1 MGIVIKLTGR
11 VFNSEELVSKYADI
25 IAEEAGKGVV
35 VVTGGG
41 DVAWRYI
48 EMARKLTGREAAAD
62 MLGIWASRL
71 NALLMMYTLLA
82 RGVNVYLS
90 IPETLQEL
98 GKAYSSSKVIVMG
111 GLQPGQSTTMVSVL
125 AAEYLGIGT
134 VVNCSN
140 IDALYTDDPSKNP
153 NAVKIWRAKLSEVE
167 GILSREG
174 VRSFAGTYE
183 LIDEWAL
190 QIMRRSNVSMVILD
204 GRDPGKLIKYLRY
217 GDIDGT
223 LITP

>member
-11 VFNSEELVSKYADI
+11 VFNSDELINRYADI
-25 IAEEAGKGVV
+25 IAEVANRGIVI
-35 VVTGGG
+35 VTGGG
-41 DVAWRYI
+41 DVARRYI
-48 EMARKLTGREAAAD
+48 EVARKLTGREAAAD

-71 NALLMMYTLLA
+71 NAMLMMYTLLA
-82 RGVNVYLS
+82 KGVNVYLS

-125 AAEYLGIGT
+125 AAEYLGINT

-153 NAVKIWRAKLSEVE
+153 NAARIERARLSEVE
-167 GILSREG
+167 GILSKEG

-190 QIMRRSNVSMVILD
+190 QIMRRSGISMIILD
-204 GRDPGKLIKYLRY
+204 GKDPGKLTKYLKY
-217 GDIDGT
+217 STIDGT

>member
-11 VFNSEELVSKYADI
+11 VFNSEELINKYADV
-25 IAEEAGKGVV
+25 IAEEANGGIVI
-35 VVTGGG
+35 VTGGG
-41 DVAWRYI
+41 DVARKYI

-62 MLGIWASRL
+62 MLGILASRL
-71 NALLMMYTLLA
+71 NAMLMMYTLLNK
-82 RGVNVYLS
+82 GVNVYLGV
-90 IPETLQEL
+90 PETLQEL

-125 AAEYLGIGT
+125 AAEYLGIST

-153 NAVKIWRAKLSEVE
+153 NAVRIEKAKLSEVE
-167 GILSREG
+167 NILSREG
-174 VRSFAGTYE
+174 VRSLAGTYE

-190 QIMRRSNVSMVILD
+190 QIMKRSNISMIIMD
-204 GRDPGKLIKYLRY
+204 GKDPGKLTRYLKY
-217 GDIDGT
+217 GTIDGT